1 MKLLIVVHHRF
12 ALWNVPAWF
21 GERLAKEFPQLQIA
35 QRTSY
40 DGIEQEL
47 RDAEII
53 FTISL
58 RSEQFAA
65 TKKLRWIHAPTAA
78 VHQLMFPE
86 LATSEV
92 LVTNSRE

>member
-12 ALWNVPAWF
+12 ALWNVPPWF
-21 GERLAKEFPQLQIA
+21 GERLSQEFPQLQIT

-40 DGIEQEL
+40 DGIERDL

-58 RSEQFAA
+58 RPEQFAA
-65 TKKLRWIHAPTAA
+65 FVLQEKKKWGDIVRDANVKA
-78 VHQLMFPE
+78 E
-86 LATSEV
+86 
-92 LVTNSRE
+92 